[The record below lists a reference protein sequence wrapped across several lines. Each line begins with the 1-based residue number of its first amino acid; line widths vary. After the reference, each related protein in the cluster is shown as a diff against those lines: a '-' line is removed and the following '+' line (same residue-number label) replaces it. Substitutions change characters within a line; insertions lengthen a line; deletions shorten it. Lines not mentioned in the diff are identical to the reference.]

1 MKTKLIILATL
12 LSLLSGCD
20 GLAGK
25 KEFLTVD
32 FHPNQ
37 TLRYK
42 FVSTRNIAVDWDPM
56 KTSNKRR
63 KETVRKF
70 SESMEMHIDYTPVQ
84 IDPSGLTTVKAKCG
98 PVKVRRKSFS
108 KKRISDDDPV
118 TLLHKKTYT
127 FTVEPTGK
135 IKDYSQ
141 LDDLIKQ
148 IGKKAFRPKS
158 KRGRIK
164 EIDMIGDFVANQW
177 FLWDSISSIEKP
189 IEGVSIGQSWN
200 SKLSIPTPMVSR
212 MARQVTYTLDEIQQ
226 TEQDRIAVIK
236 SSYSPARSTPKNWP
250 IPYSGQFRM
259 SGTFGFM
266 KNFIILELDGQ
277 GEELFNI
284 DQGRIEKYDQNYKVV
299 MDASLLM
306 PLGTSPRITIKQ
318 KLSMQLIKHWQNK
331 KK

>member
-12 LSLLSGCD
+12 LSILSGCD

-32 FHPNQ
+32 FRQDQ

-42 FVSTRNIAVDWDPM
+42 FVSSRIVEVDWDPM
-56 KTSNKRR
+56 KTTTKRG

-70 SESMEMHIDYTPVQ
+70 RESMEMNIDYTPVEV
-84 IDPSGLTTVKAKCG
+84 DPYGLTTIKAKCG
-98 PVKVRRKSFS
+98 PVEVKRKSSS
-108 KKRISDDDPV
+108 KKRLSNDDPV

-127 FTVEPTGK
+127 FTVDPAGK
-135 IKDYSQ
+135 IQDYSQ
-141 LDDLIKQ
+141 LDDLIKR
-148 IGKKAFRPKS
+148 IGARAFKPKS
-158 KRGRIK
+158 RRGRIK
-164 EIDMIGDFVANQW
+164 EPDMINDFVAAQW

-189 IEGVSIGQSWN
+189 TKGVSVGQSWN
-200 SKLSIPTPMVSR
+200 SKLSVPTPMVSR
-212 MARQVTYTLDEIQQ
+212 IARQVTYTLDEIQQ
-226 TEQDRIAVIK
+226 TEKDRIAVIK
-236 SSYSPARSTPKNWP
+236 SSYAPAKSVPKDWP

-266 KNFIILELDGQ
+266 KNFVILELEGQ

-284 DQGRIEKYDQNYKVV
+284 DQGRIEKYNQNYKIV

-318 KLSMQLIKHWQNK
+318 NLSMQLIKHWQNTK
-331 KK
+331 K